1 VFYGASEGA
10 LEYDFIVAP
19 HADPEQVVLEIEGA
33 DELALTPQRD
43 LQIRAGERMLVQ
55 RRPRVFQKGS
65 ETSAT
70 RCRITILPIRW

>member
-1 VFYGASEGA
+1 
-10 LEYDFIVAP
+10 
-19 HADPEQVVLEIEGA
+19 VVLEIEGA

-55 RRPRVFQKGS
+55 RRPRVFQKGR